1 MNKIIKEDI
10 QQAGYI
16 ITNNYVIKEILAL
29 KIISKE
35 TGEVL
40 AEWKPLTINENDYT
54 FSKETKRL
62 HLPQLPHETA
72 GN

>member
-1 MNKIIKEDI
+1 MNKYIIEDI
-10 QQAGYI
+10 
-16 ITNNYVIKEILAL
+16 LSL

-54 FSKETKRL
+54 FSKEADRL
-62 HLPQLPHETA
+62 HLWQLPHETT
-72 GN
+72 GD

>member
-1 MNKIIKEDI
+1 MNDYVIEDI
-10 QQAGYI
+10 
-16 ITNNYVIKEILAL
+16 LSL

-40 AEWKPLTINENDYT
+40 DEWKPLIINENDYT
-54 FSKETKRL
+54 FSKETERL

-72 GN
+72 GT

>member
-1 MNKIIKEDI
+1 M
-10 QQAGYI
+10 
-16 ITNNYVIKEILAL
+16 NNYAIKEILSL

-35 TGEVL
+35 TGEVI
-40 AEWKPLTINENDYT
+40 AEWKPLPINENDYT
-54 FSKETKRL
+54 FSKETERR

>member
-1 MNKIIKEDI
+1 M
-10 QQAGYI
+10 
-16 ITNNYVIKEILAL
+16 NNYVIKDILSL

-35 TGEVL
+35 TGEFL
-40 AEWKPLTINENDYT
+40 AEWEPLPINENDYT
-54 FSKETKRL
+54 FSKETERL

>member
-1 MNKIIKEDI
+1 MM
-10 QQAGYI
+10 
-16 ITNNYVIKEILAL
+16 NNYVIKEILSL

-40 AEWKPLTINENDYT
+40 AEWKPLMINENDYT
-54 FSKETKRL
+54 LSEETRRL
-62 HLPQLPHETA
+62 HMPQLPNETA

>member
-1 MNKIIKEDI
+1 MNK
-10 QQAGYI
+10 
-16 ITNNYVIKEILAL
+16 YVIENILSL

-40 AEWKPLTINENDYT
+40 AEWKPLMINENDYT
-54 FSKETKRL
+54 FSKETRWL
-62 HLPQLPHETA
+62 YMPQLPNETA

>member
-1 MNKIIKEDI
+1 M
-10 QQAGYI
+10 
-16 ITNNYVIKEILAL
+16 NNYVIKEILSF

-40 AEWKPLTINENDYT
+40 AEWKPLTINVDDYT
-54 FSKETKRL
+54 FNKEVDRL
-62 HLPQLPHETA
+62 HLRQLPHETA

>member
-1 MNKIIKEDI
+1 MNK
-10 QQAGYI
+10 
-16 ITNNYVIKEILAL
+16 YVIENILSL

-40 AEWKPLTINENDYT
+40 AEWKPLMINENDYT
-54 FSKETKRL
+54 FSKEADRL
-62 HLPQLPHETA
+62 YLRQLSHEAA

>member
-1 MNKIIKEDI
+1 MNK
-10 QQAGYI
+10 
-16 ITNNYVIKEILAL
+16 YVIENIFSL

-40 AEWKPLTINENDYT
+40 AEWKPLMINENDYT
-54 FSKETKRL
+54 FSKEADRL
-62 HLPQLPHETA
+62 YLRQLSHETA